1 LFTALAIY
9 KCIFE
14 FAFIQ
19 QYLWSPYLRTSAFYD
34 DDAIDQNMPPYY
46 CNASRMASWLSF
58 LTQFTLLGSELCFLI
73 ISLDLRMAY
82 TNPFSSYRQNRLY
95 FASIVFGISLAT
107 SIALMAMGDQVY
119 GLSSLGIIKPHQYF
133 GSFKHLIVVRYRM
146 DSR

>member
-1 LFTALAIY
+1 MISYLPALAIY

-19 QYLWSPYLRTSAFYD
+19 QYLWSPFLKTSAFYD
-34 DDAIDQNMPPYY
+34 DDAMDTNIAPYF
-46 CNASRMASWLSF
+46 CNASNMAGWLSF

-95 FASIVFGISLAT
+95 FGSIVFGISLAT
-107 SIALMAMGDQVY
+107 SLALMAMGDQVY
-119 GLSSLGIIKPHQYF
+119 GLSSLGTFDPITPL
-133 GSFKHLIVVRYRM
+133 GLI
-146 DSR
+146 